1 MKFTTK
7 SLTQLAEEKGK
18 LLEVCPEYIM
28 EVKNCSYKEACQ
40 QTGEFLYDLVNNKDY
55 IFITSYSHEAVGCI
69 WEFVHKSFFED
80 SQYFHS
86 EFESLVLKKG
96 T

>member
-1 MKFTTK
+1 MKFTAQ
-7 SLTQLAEEKGK
+7 SLTDIAREQRK
-18 LLEVCPEYIM
+18 LVEVCPEYIM
-28 EVKNCSYKEACQ
+28 QIKNCSYEEACA
-40 QTGEFLYDLVNNKDY
+40 QTDEFLHNLLKDH

-69 WEFVHKSFFED
+69 WEFIHKSFFED